1 MGIISGGVQLT
12 GGLPI
17 EGVGTIN
24 PLKTAGAP
32 TDNVDEVAAA
42 GTLTI
47 AEPVSNLDSFTIDT
61 TVYRLMTTP
70 AAAYD
75 IAIGANEAAS
85 KVNIVAAI
93 NASGT
98 PGTEYFA
105 GPLIHP
111 TVTATAFAGDAGV
124 LTAKTAGTAGN
135 AIVSIETAGQGLTHA
150 SNVFDATTLGTTTAG
165 VDNVNGSY
173 YNRIP
178 ADGFV
183 YDITNSDMYENTGT
197 SAKPTYGKI
206 DA

>member
-12 GGLPI
+12 GGSPI

-24 PLKTAGAP
+24 PLKTLIAP
-32 TDNVDEVAAA
+32 VDNVDEVAAA

-47 AEPVSNLDSFTIDT
+47 AEAVTDTDTMTIDT
-61 TVYRLMTTP
+61 TVYTLKTTP

-105 GPLIHP
+105 GTLIHP
-111 TVTATAFAGDAGV
+111 TVTATAFAGDNGV
-124 LTAKTAGTAGN
+124 MTAKVAGTAGN
-135 AIVSIETAGQGLTHA
+135 AIVTTDTLAG
-150 SNVFDATTLGTTTAG
+150 ATNEFAVGTLGTTTAG

-183 YDITNSDMYENTGT
+183 YDITNDDMYENTGT
-197 SAKPTYGKI
+197 SAKPTFGKI